1 MTNLEYQARH
11 GLTEYARAR
20 ICSLGGVGTGNVLRL
35 HGHAFIVTA
44 KHVADDFYELKRPR
58 VIFHRNYKISSERLD
73 YVSCTDDDLDI
84 ALIAVDD
91 LKAEVLSYEYNDLEF
106 IHDFRTYNFD
116 RVNLQVCGFPKQLQ
130 HKTETDLFY
139 SWMSYTTTLCSH
151 PSATEDFLF
160 SHYPMNS
167 PVRESS
173 IGADVT
179 LPAARGLSGAFVL
192 KVPTYADQSPPIW
205 SPVAAKVIAIQIEW
219 NKRTYIKCSN
229 IIHLRP
235 LLGAATANHSKVAK
249 IVEL

>member
-11 GLTEYARAR
+11 GLTEHARAR

-58 VIFHRNYKISSERLD
+58 VIFHRNYKIPSERLE

-106 IHDFRTYNFD
+106 IDDFRTYNFD
-116 RVNLQVCGFPKQLQ
+116 RVNLQVWGFPKQLQ

-139 SWMSYTTTLCSH
+139 SWMSYRTTPCSR
-151 PSATEDFLF
+151 PPATKEFLF
-160 SHYPMNS
+160 CHYPMSS

-173 IGADVT
+173 TGTRAA
-179 LPAARGLSGAFVL
+179 LPPANGLSGAFIL
-192 KVPTYADQSPPIW
+192 KVPTYADQSPPI
-205 SPVAAKVIAIQIEW
+205 SAKVIAIQIAW
-219 NKRTYIKCSN
+219 DKKTYIKCSN

-235 LLGAATANHSKVAK
+235 MLDAAMVTHDS
-249 IVEL
+249 